1 MIPGKSLEN
10 FGGLFPLGFFNN
22 NISLQDARFLLA
34 KYYLASN
41 IISKAQKD
49 FIIQNN
55 KEFYFKFKNI

>member
-10 FGGLFPLGFFNN
+10 FGGLFPLGLFNN
-22 NISLQDARFLLA
+22 NISLQDAHFLFA

-41 IISKAQKD
+41 IITNAQKD

-55 KEFYFKFKNI
+55 K